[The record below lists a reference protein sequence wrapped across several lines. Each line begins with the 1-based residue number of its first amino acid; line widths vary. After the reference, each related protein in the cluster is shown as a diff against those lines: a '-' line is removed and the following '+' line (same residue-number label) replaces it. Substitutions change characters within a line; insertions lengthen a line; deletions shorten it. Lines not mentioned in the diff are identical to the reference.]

1 MEAMLSGFSRRVSRR
16 SILSGSVMMLGAVV
30 AACAAPAPTA
40 TPAPAAKPAEK
51 PTTAPAAAAPTNT
64 PAAAAK
70 PAEATKPA
78 AAAATKPAAAEA
90 TKPAAAQA
98 AGSKA
103 PVELRIHDWEQ
114 DPENV
119 FYGPLFKKF
128 EEEHPN
134 IKIKKEWF
142 PRDDMHTKELALA
155 ATGQIG
161 DTVRINVAVLTKE
174 LSNKGVIQSLTPF
187 INKDTKWNQNDQKQF
202 WPGNIQNYM
211 YKGDQWGYPVVG
223 HPGAIQHYTNLDMAA
238 KAGKPAPGDT
248 GVWTNDQAVE
258 VFKAMTVSSGGRTTV
273 YGVALGPGGEL
284 TVGVLR
290 RFGGDFYNEEG
301 TKALVGTPE
310 SIQGIQWLS
319 DLWNKHKVAVPL
331 EAKADPSQL
340 FPASQVGTVIQTSFA
355 AGGLYPKLVGDKF
368 KWDVLPPPTGPSGK
382 RESQVS
388 SDGYAM
394 SKATKNPDEAWE
406 VVKLYAGREHGYN
419 RFKNGLGSPGSRY
432 DIWGSDDFRKDFPKL
447 TLIWNTLVDPAK
459 NPPLRPW
466 NHPVNGRYFETDT
479 AINNILQDVWL
490 GKKEPAAAAAEAQKA
505 AQDIMDK
512 PAV

>member
-1 MEAMLSGFSRRVSRR
+1 ML
-16 SILSGSVMMLGAVV
+16 LGAVI

-40 TPAPAAKPAEK
+40 TPAPAKPAEKPPEKPAEK
-51 PTTAPAAAAPTNT
+51 PTAAAQPAAAPTNT

-70 PAEATKPA
+70 PAEPTKPA
-78 AAAATKPAAAEA
+78 AEPTKPAGA
-90 TKPAAAQA
+90 PAAQP

-174 LSNKGVIQSLTPF
+174 LVNKGVIQSLTPF

-202 WPGNIQNYM
+202 WPGNIANYM

-223 HPGAIQHYTNLDMAA
+223 HPGCIQHYTNLSMAD
-238 KAGKPAPGDT
+238 KVGKPAPADT
-248 GVWTNDQAVE
+248 GQWTQDQIIE
-258 VFKAMTVSSGGRTTV
+258 IYKAMTQSSGGRTTV
-273 YGVALGPGGEL
+273 YGVLPCLGGEGA
-284 TVGVLR
+284 VGVLR
-290 RFGGDFYNEEG
+290 AFGGDYYNEEG
-301 TKALVGTPE
+301 TKAMVGTPE
-310 SIQGIQWLS
+310 SIKGIEWLS
-319 DLWNKHKVAVPL
+319 DLWNKHKVAIPP
-331 EAKADPSQL
+331 EAKAD
-340 FPASQVGTVIQTSFA
+340 ASQVFPGGQVGIVVLTSFA

-368 KWDVLPPPTGPSGK
+368 NWNVLPPPIGPSGK

-388 SDGYAM
+388 SDGYGM

-406 VVKLYAGREHGYN
+406 VVKLYASQEHGYN

-432 DIWGSDDFRKDFPKL
+432 DIWGSDAFRKDFPKL
-447 TLIWNTLVDPAK
+447 TMVWNTLVDPAK

-466 NHPVNGRYFETDT
+466 NHPQNGRYFETDT

-490 GKKEPAAAAAEAQKA
+490 GKKPAAQAAAEAQKT
-505 AQDIMDK
+505 AQEIMDK
-512 PAV
+512 PPV